1 VQSNEK
7 RDEVFTK
14 NAKSKIKE
22 TELRKI
28 APEKRYVLL
37 KKSAA
42 VREIH

>member
-1 VQSNEK
+1 VQRCRK
-7 RDEVFTK
+7 KDTVFTK

-28 APEKRYVLL
+28 APEKRNVLL